1 MSLPRPPR
9 YVVLPEEVIEQAY
22 KPDKPRRALLAS
34 FTRILSL
41 AWESKYERT
50 PPLHEE
56 ELMAFLKLS
65 RRQYFEQKA
74 DMELL
79 GWLRSSHP
87 RPGFVQFSFSRSI
100 VEKVSLEPGA
110 ENRTSGAE
118 NRTDPPLIGGGE
130 SLDLN
135 LHTESPPPIKAN
147 GGAENRT
154 ELPSV
159 VEILSHTDVLFD
171 GSVVVSKGLEHCIP
185 REVLAWC
192 AYAYYQFKRQRLDRP
207 AGLVRRRLLD
217 GETASERMRAGWQQ
231 ILPDAFLESVRL
243 LTYDCPVVGCGQ
255 IFAQRATL
263 DEHKKADHP
272 LPHLCEVCQNQFTT
286 RELLQIHLEEAHKKD
301 EAVSVETVEAD
312 PSVRV
317 PIDGR
322 RSAME
327 AWDSVLEQLQ
337 MEMPRRSFDTW
348 VRASKPVRFD
358 GAVLQIGAHNA
369 YARDWL
375 DNRIRSTAE
384 RLLVGILDRS
394 VAIIF
399 VAMEDS

>member
-9 YVVLPEEVIEQAY
+9 YVVLPEEVIEQSY

-100 VEKVSLEPGA
+100 VEKVSLEP
-110 ENRTSGAE
+110 
-118 NRTDPPLIGGGE
+118 
-130 SLDLN
+130 
-135 LHTESPPPIKAN
+135 
-147 GGAENRT
+147 GAENRT

-317 PIDGR
+317 PIDGDASFNVNTTNDLKILER
-322 RSAME
+322 RSHGPLPKE
-327 AWDSVLEQLQ
+327 
-337 MEMPRRSFDTW
+337 
-348 VRASKPVRFD
+348 
-358 GAVLQIGAHNA
+358 
-369 YARDWL
+369 
-375 DNRIRSTAE
+375 
-384 RLLVGILDRS
+384 
-394 VAIIF
+394 
-399 VAMEDS
+399 